1 MIETSPDDLLMRQA
15 SCAWAFDPTPSK
27 TLARSVSK
35 AAIDLA
41 VMTASSGLGTGH
53 AE

>member
-15 SCAWAFDPTPSK
+15 SCAWAVDPTPSK
-27 TLARSVSK
+27 TLATTVSK
-35 AAIDLA
+35 ATIDLA
-41 VMTASSGLGTGH
+41 VITASSGPGTGQ